1 MRSFLSFKRLQLVN
15 FICLI
20 FILFLLIMNC
30 SGRQFVPQKKDFD
43 ANFEGQNLIANGDI
57 EILENGQP
65 VHWNYQG
72 KCAVGFPGF
81 QSDYAL
87 NMAVSGQDIS
97 AKWETQLSSIKPH
110 TKYVISFWYR
120 LPEKGRMEVILFGKS
135 LPVTQM
141 FRYNPMHWCRYSA
154 IVDSGEANGNC
165 KIIFLAKQGIG
176 PSKFWI
182 DQIELYEGESPI
194 GQNCARLEYQYYN
207 MAYVSPNVISPLPF
221 AFEWTF
227 DNDQR
232 PTEIKYIVEL
242 PEEVEIVGVA
252 LGRMCKWPP
261 NGWSG
266 TWARP
271 DYSSKVEIEKI
282 IIDHRPYTRMVA
294 HVPCVPG
301 DEKQVT
307 DYVVPV
313 GIRDYWK
320 SSLGK
325 YSGMISMCLYV
336 RSKVSMGSFPFYYYA
351 KWNKGQQL
359 RKKLTL
365 EVADIPETG
374 SSQNLLLISEVQMQA
389 GDKNPQLGEDFLRIG
404 LNGIGTGYMDLRGG
418 DIALKNKI
426 GRFHQLG
433 LKYFSRWINIAVYGA
448 SDKEAKAMDIAGQ
461 RTGKGGWCLSYRG
474 PDWVKNM
481 NEYKKRLEIGVNLLA
496 FDDAFPST
504 CYCDQCKHLFAE
516 FLKMHTDLPY
526 IDPSIFMKE
535 KWNGNQKYKTLW
547 KDFSLWHYGK
557 TAQVMKEELIR
568 FTRSRGLNS
577 PIYFGISSWLPFT
590 YSFAAE
596 SLATFDFDIR
606 QTYMNWAS
614 SSFGGSPKKVGDYL
628 YQSQEALGIYAR
640 PLAPTLSPGLTYMH
654 PACALDPYA
663 QMKYQILEAMMAPNF
678 AGYLIYTGKDID
690 LGDMKYMGRANAL
703 MTRFEEIILKGKS
716 IKPIEI
722 NEWSG
727 IRIKRLNSQ
736 GLVLVSDYSTYEP
749 EEKIVRFSSKVLSEK
764 TLVDAETGEM
774 VKPVLGIYN
783 VKIKGERARLFHFT
797 TQ

>member
-1 MRSFLSFKRLQLVN
+1 
-15 FICLI
+15 
-20 FILFLLIMNC
+20 MNC

-135 LPVTQM
+135 LPITQM

-154 IVDSGEANGNC
+154 IVDSGKFNGKC
-165 KIIFLAKQGIG
+165 MISFSSKQGIG
-176 PSKFWI
+176 PFKFWI
-182 DQIELYEGESPI
+182 DQIEVYEGESPI

-207 MAYVSPNVISPLPF
+207 TAYVSPDIISPLPF

-227 DNDQR
+227 ANNQR
-232 PTEIKYIVEL
+232 PTEIQYIVEL
-242 PEEVEIVGVA
+242 PEEIEIVGVA
-252 LGRMCKWPP
+252 LGRMSKGPP
-261 NGWSG
+261 DGWSI
-266 TWARP
+266 TWTRP
-271 DYSSKVEIEKI
+271 DYTSVVGVEKVI
-282 IIDHRPYTRMVA
+282 INNRPYNRVIA
-294 HVPCVPG
+294 HVTCVPG
-301 DEKQVT
+301 DQKQFT

-313 GIRDYWK
+313 GIRDYWEH
-320 SSLGK
+320 SLGK

-351 KWNKGQQL
+351 KWDKGQQP
-359 RKKLTL
+359 RKKLNL
-365 EVADIPETG
+365 EFTTIPETG
-374 SSQNLLLISEVQMQA
+374 PARNLCLISEVQMQS

-418 DIALKNKI
+418 DIALKNTI
-426 GRFHQLG
+426 GRFHRLG
-433 LKYFSRWINIAVYGA
+433 LKYCSAWINIAVFNVD
-448 SDKEAKAMDIAGQ
+448 DKEAKAMDIAGQ

-474 PDWVKNM
+474 ADWVKNM
-481 NEYKKRLEIGVNLLA
+481 EVYKKKLGTGINFFA
-496 FDDAFPST
+496 FDDASPST
-504 CYCDQCKHLFAE
+504 CYCNQCKHGFAG
-516 FLKMHTDLPY
+516 FLKTNTDLPY
-526 IDPSIFMKE
+526 IDPSIFMKDGW
-535 KWNGNQKYKTLW
+535 KGDQKYKTLW
-547 KDFSLWHYGK
+547 KDFSVWHYGK
-557 TAQVMKEELIR
+557 TAQAMKDELVQ
-568 FTRSRGLNS
+568 SAKYRGLNS
-577 PIYFGISSWLPFT
+577 RIYFGISSWLPFT
-590 YSFAAE
+590 HSFAAK
-596 SLATFDFDIR
+596 SLTAFDFDIR

-614 SSFGGSPKKVGDYL
+614 SSYGGSPKKVGDYL

-663 QMKYQILEAMMAPNF
+663 QMKYQIMEAMMAPNF
-678 AGYLIYTGKDID
+678 SGYLMYAGKDID
-690 LGDMKYMGRANAL
+690 PGDMIYMGQANAL
-703 MTRFEEIILKGKS
+703 MRRFEEIILKGKS

-727 IRIKRLNSQ
+727 IRIKKLASQ
-736 GLVLVSDYSTYEP
+736 GLVLVSDYSTYEA

-764 TLVDAETGEM
+764 TMVDAETGEM

-783 VKIKGERARLFHFT
+783 VKIKSDRARLFHFVT
-797 TQ
+797 E